1 MSGIVQDL
9 VVALRSLRK
18 SPAFTLTAVL
28 TIALGIGASTAI
40 FSVVSA
46 VLLRPLPYQE
56 PERLVLVKGD
66 LTARNVFNFPMAP
79 ADYHDLR
86 QVGTLFEELAGIV
99 TFQQTLI
106 GDNGEPTMVRSAG
119 VTTRFFSTL
128 GAGIALGRNF
138 VEEDGTPQPP
148 PPADAP
154 PDAPPPPQLPT
165 SSIISHEFWQR
176 HFGGDAGVIG
186 RTVQF
191 TGQTTMIVGVLE
203 PGFEV
208 LMPATDGVTR
218 DPEIYNAM
226 RVDFANGSR
235 INVFL
240 RTFGRLKPGVTIEQA
255 QGQVDALVV
264 DLRQRFPIKETAGVR
279 WRVEPMHQDLVAATR
294 PVILALMGAV
304 IFVLLIACANVA
316 NLVLVRGAA
325 QERELAVR
333 SALGGSRTTL
343 LRQLMVESLVLA
355 GAGTLL
361 GLGLAWAGIRLLLAM
376 GPEDL
381 PRLATVSL
389 EPMVLGFATLAA
401 LAAALLFGMVPALRA
416 SRVQLADSLRAGSRA
431 AGVGGGHWLRN
442 GVVVAEVALAFVLLV
457 GSGLMVRSFVS
468 LSQADPGYDPT
479 GVLTFSLPNL
489 NRPEPEARA
498 VFIRELH
505 EKLSALPG
513 VTAVSAVSPLPLDGG
528 LFNARWGTEEAL
540 TDPSRF
546 QQTNLHIVQP
556 GYFEALRTRLID
568 GRTFTEADNIPGPRL
583 TVIDNVLASKA
594 FPEGS
599 PVGKR
604 FLARV
609 NTPEPEWF
617 EVIGV
622 VAHQRHETLA
632 GEGREAMFLPDGFLQ
647 YGAATRW
654 IVRTS
659 GDPAALAEPAR
670 AVVREMDRSVAV
682 TEVQP
687 MEDFLSRARAPTR
700 FALTLIGIFA
710 VIAVVLAAIGLYGVL
725 ATMVRQR
732 TSEIGVRLA
741 FGAERGTIVRLVVGQ
756 GLRLCVIGLV
766 IGVVA
771 ALALTRVMN
780 SMLVG
785 VGATDPVTFVLMVA
799 VFLGVA
805 VVACL
810 IPAQQA
816 ARLDPTEALRASA

>member
-1 MSGIVQDL
+1 MSGILQDL
-9 VVALRSLRK
+9 VVAFRSLRK
-18 SPAFTLTAVL
+18 SPAFSLTAIL

-46 VLLRPLPYQE
+46 VLLRPLPYQD

-79 ADYHDLR
+79 ADYADLSE
-86 QVGTLFEELAGIV
+86 VGTLFEELAGIV
-99 TFQQTLI
+99 TFQQPLI
-106 GDNGEPTMVRSAG
+106 GDDGEPTMVRSAA

-128 GAGIALGRNF
+128 GARVVLGRDF
-138 VEEDGTPQPP
+138 VEDDGTPQPP

-165 SSIISHEFWQR
+165 SSIITHEFWQR
-176 HFGGDAGVIG
+176 HFGGDPNVIG
-186 RTVQF
+186 QTVRF
-191 TGQTTMIVGVLE
+191 TGQTTTIVGVLE

-208 LMPATDGVTR
+208 LMQASDGVAR
-218 DPEIYNAM
+218 DSDIYNAM
-226 RVDFANGSR
+226 RVDFAGGSR

-240 RTFGRLKPGVTIEQA
+240 RVLGRLKPGVTRDQA
-255 QGQVDALVV
+255 QGQVDALVM

-304 IFVLLIACANVA
+304 TFVLLIACANVA
-316 NLVLVRGAA
+316 NLLLVRGAA
-325 QERELAVR
+325 RERELAVR
-333 SALGGSRTTL
+333 SALGGNRTTL

-355 GAGTLL
+355 GVGTVV
-361 GLGLAWAGIRLLLAM
+361 GLGLAWGGVRILLAM

-381 PRLATVSL
+381 PRLHTVSL
-389 EPMVLGFATLAA
+389 DPLVLGFAVLAA
-401 LAAALLFGMVPALRA
+401 LAAALIFGMVPALRA
-416 SRVQLADSLRAGSRA
+416 SRVHLADSLRAGSRS
-431 AGVGGGHWLRN
+431 AGLAGGHWLRD
-442 GVVVAEVALAFVLLV
+442 GVVIAEVALAFVLLV
-457 GSGLMVRSFVS
+457 GSGLMVRSFMS
-468 LSQADPGYDPT
+468 LQQADPGFDPE

-489 NRPEPEARA
+489 NRPDQEARA
-498 VFIRELH
+498 VFIRELS
-505 EKLSALPG
+505 EQLAGLPG
-513 VTAVSAVSPLPLDGG
+513 VTAVSSVSPLPLDGG
-528 LFNARWGTEEAL
+528 LANARWGTEEAL
-540 TDPSRF
+540 TDPSKF

-556 GYFEALRTRLID
+556 GYFAAMRTRLID
-568 GRTFTEADNIPGPRL
+568 GRTFTEADNVPGL
-583 TVIDNVLASKA
+583 HLAVIDNILAAKA

-609 NTPEPEWF
+609 TTPEPEWF

-632 GEGREAMFLPDGFLQ
+632 GDGREAMFLTDGHFQ

-654 IVRTS
+654 LVRSS
-659 GDPAALAEPAR
+659 GDPELLAEPAR
-670 AVVREMDRSVAV
+670 NAVRSLDRSVAV
-682 TEVQP
+682 TEMQP
-687 MEDFLSRARAPTR
+687 MVDFLSRARAPTR
-700 FALTLIGIFA
+700 FALTLIGVFA
-710 VIAVVLAAIGLYGVL
+710 VIAVVLAAVGLYGVL

-741 FGAERGTIVRLVVGQ
+741 FGAEHGAILRLVVGQ
-756 GLRLCVIGLV
+756 GLRLCLIGLV
-766 IGVVA
+766 IGVGA

-785 VGATDPVTFVLMVA
+785 VGATDPVTFSAMVA
-799 VFLGVA
+799 VFLVVA
-805 VVACL
+805 VLACL

-816 ARLDPTEALRASA
+816 ARLDPTEALRAG